1 MSILSNLNC
10 KFNTIPIKNS
20 ASYFCG
26 YHQTDSEVN
35 IKRQKTQYS
44 IEGEGKSLRL
54 IITKLKIYYKAIVIK
69 TM

>member
-1 MSILSNLNC
+1 MSILSNLIC
-10 KFNTIPIKNS
+10 KFNTIPIKIP

-44 IEGEGKSLRL
+44 IEGEEKSLRTNDNQTQDL
-54 IITKLKIYYKAIVIK
+54 L
-69 TM
+69 